1 MADPSVSVKLTLQG
15 ENRAGGAI
23 KQAEAQASQLAAK
36 MSTVAERSGDVERG
50 FLGLKDIAAN
60 LSPQAQVIA
69 DVAGGLEGMIKG
81 LGGLFGPVGL
91 AIGAIGAAAA
101 GVYAL
106 IKRNDQVIAEARAK
120 ELELLKQYPTVLLRT
135 YGLSKD
141 LLATQKTITD
151 LGEARNNLQT
161 AMNNA
166 VDAEAALVR
175 AKSEGTKAEVY
186 NAQVALNTAKQRL
199 DVAAQDVV
207 YAQQLALI
215 NATKDTAKIRNEIAL
230 AAESQRIAQ
239 IADDRV
245 RLAEQERVAQRELV
259 KIETQL
265 AQVRSMALEAEVAAQ
280 LAIITGNAKE
290 QEAAA
295 ERMRKAADKLKALSS
310 QQLAEQQ
317 KLFQVGKDRDALES
331 QRQQQAQQRAQ
342 KASAARQKAEQ
353 DRQRQ
358 EQESDR
364 VSKEIADR
372 FVADIGRRITAIK
385 QEREFA
391 AARDKA
397 FADAQQE
404 VRDAQIEAATDPA
417 RRAELEYLDKRR
429 QLMKRL
435 QEVQRDSTIEARTA
449 AAQQFAI
456 TTRLATLETE
466 RVNQLAEARA
476 QARDAA
482 VTQAGQIADA
492 TIQGL
497 SMIDGA
503 QKASAATK
511 AVLAVAEGLY
521 AVATQGVAGIPQLI
535 AGIAAGAQF
544 ALASGSSAPQV
555 PSGIGGGGQQTPR
568 DLGPRMEPQRN
579 VTINVT
585 GAVIGTPQQVGM
597 QVQKAAKSLAGTGYP
612 AKAGA

>member
-23 KQAEAQASQLAAK
+23 KQAEAQASQLANK

-106 IKRNDQVIAEARAK
+106 IKQNEQVIAEARAK

-215 NATKDTAKIRNEIAL
+215 NATIDTAKIRNEIAL

-364 VSKEIADR
+364 VSKELADR
-372 FVADIGRRITAIK
+372 FVANIGRRITAIK

-417 RRAELEYLDKRR
+417 RRAELEYLEKRR
-429 QLMKRL
+429 KLMEQL
-435 QEVQRDSTIEARTA
+435 QEVQRDGTIEARTA

-466 RVNQLAEARA
+466 RVNQLADARA
-476 QARDAA
+476 KARDAA

>member
-50 FLGLKDIAAN
+50 FLGLKDIASN

-101 GVYAL
+101 GVYA
-106 IKRNDQVIAEARAK
+106 IVKQNEKEALETRAK
-120 ELELLKQYPTVLLRT
+120 YLELLADSPKLILQH
-135 YGLSKD
+135 YGVSKD
-141 LLATQKTITD
+141 VLEVEKQTFDLAASRTKLIATANEALALEAKLQRD
-151 LGEARNNLQT
+151 LAEGNDAEVSAGRVRLADARNRVEALAEEVRLDQTLQLQRN
-161 AMNNA
+161 MRS
-166 VDAEAALVR
+166 AEA
-175 AKSEGTKAEVY
+175 
-186 NAQVALNTAKQRL
+186 
-199 DVAAQDVV
+199 
-207 YAQQLALI
+207 
-215 NATKDTAKIRNEIAL
+215 IRNEIAL

-317 KLFQVGKDRDALES
+317 KLFQVGKDRDALEA

-342 KASAARQKAEQ
+342 KATAARQKAEQ

-364 VSKEIADR
+364 VSKELADR
-372 FVADIGRRITAIK
+372 FVANIGRRITAIK

-404 VRDAQIEAATDPA
+404 VRDAQIDAATDPA
-417 RRAELEYLDKRR
+417 RRAELEYLEKRR
-429 QLMKRL
+429 KLMERL
-435 QEVQRDSTIEARTA
+435 QEVQRDGTMEARTA

-503 QKASAATK
+503 QKAAAATK

-579 VTINVT
+579 VVINVT
-585 GAVIGTPQQVGM
+585 GAVIGTPQQVGL
-597 QVQKAAKSLAGTGYP
+597 QVQKAAKSLTGTGYP